1 MGIED
6 NVTEV
11 AKGTLEAYKSSP
23 LLTGLLAL
31 NLVFLLGFG
40 WFLVKKNEA
49 HESLVARIIDEEA
62 QFRDQLLQTAL
73 NCVAQKRSSGKA
85 GYFPLPGND

>member
-6 NVTEV
+6 NIGEV

-31 NLVFLLGFG
+31 NLVFLVGFG
-40 WFLVKKNEA
+40 WFLMKKNEA
-49 HESLVARIIDEEA
+49 HETLVARIIEEEKA
-62 QFRDQLLQTAL
+62 FREELLVVAT
-73 NCVAQKRSSGKA
+73 NCIKSPTSGKP
-85 GYFPLPGND
+85 GYYKLEE